1 MICLC
6 VRHDG
11 VIEAHEVSLGDPVLV
26 KLQLQDL
33 ELTCRKVVCRNG
45 YAEVVVDGQK

>member
-6 VRHDG
+6 IRHDG
-11 VIEAHEVSLGDPVLV
+11 VIEAHEMPLGDPVLV

-33 ELTCRKVVCRNG
+33 ELTCRKVVCRDG
-45 YAEVVVDGQK
+45 LAEVRVCG